1 MSTMNGQKEE
11 KLKFLLARIP
21 PGFLVD
27 SAWMTKHGISRS
39 STHDYLRRHWLE
51 PLSRGVYRRPLSLTG
66 HPDAARDWTIPV
78 LSAQQIMGY
87 DLHVGGLTALALGGH
102 VHYLP
107 LGSRETVYLYSERPP
122 SWLTKLPLTA
132 RLFIRNTRLFD
143 DASLGVD
150 NTDVNLSADSNLALS
165 PWQWP
170 LKASSAER
178 AILEALDEL
187 PDNESFHTLDT
198 IFESLA
204 NLRPRRLTALL
215 KSCRKVQ
222 VKRLFFVFA
231 DKHAHAWRKHIHP
244 SEVDLGSGDRAF
256 YKGGKLHPRYR
267 ITVPPEFL
275 PRLPEAADGP

>member
-1 MSTMNGQKEE
+1 MNGPREE
-11 KLKFLLARIP
+11 KLKLLLARIP

-27 SAWMTKHGISRS
+27 STWMTKHGISRS
-39 STHDYLRRHWLE
+39 STHDYVRRQWLE
-51 PLSRGVYRRPLSLTG
+51 PVSRGVYRRPFSLNG
-66 HPDAARDWTIPV
+66 DPDAARDWKIPV

-87 DLHVGGLTALALGGH
+87 DLHVGGLTTLALSGH

-107 LGSRETVYLYSERPP
+107 LGGKETVYLYSERPP
-122 SWLTKLPLTA
+122 SWLTRIPLTA
-132 RLFIRNTRLFD
+132 RLFMRNPRLFEE
-143 DASLGVD
+143 AGLGVD
-150 NTDVNLSADSNLALS
+150 NTDVNLSGNSNLALS

-231 DKHAHAWRKHIHP
+231 DKHAHAWRRHISP

-256 YKGGKLHPRYR
+256 YKGGKLHPIYR

-275 PRLPEAADGP
+275 PQPARVADGP